1 MLYQTVVMGLIET
14 YLHLKKCCINSYI
27 NTFDLEQ
34 TRRFKKNILNVKN
47 WEYIAK
53 EDAYICPAGKKVK
66 YLYPKISAN
75 ERGFV
80 NYEKVL
86 RHGRSDEGIEGKEKN
101 LRDMRG

>member
-47 WEYIAK
+47 
-53 EDAYICPAGKKVK
+53 
-66 YLYPKISAN
+66 
-75 ERGFV
+75 
-80 NYEKVL
+80 
-86 RHGRSDEGIEGKEKN
+86 
-101 LRDMRG
+101 